1 MCIRDSN
8 ELLIKRDK
16 EWFDGVCLPKI
27 NEFWEKV
34 LEYRQ
39 RPLEDVKALC
49 SSRNSKSKKI
59 LNLTEEKPK
68 LNEVQY
74 SKDKSLITNY
84 LDKKE
89 EKPTN
94 EFLFL
99 SDSD

>member
-1 MCIRDSN
+1 MNS
-8 ELLIKRDK
+8 
-16 EWFDGVCLPKI
+16 GQ
-27 NEFWEKV
+27 KV

-49 SSRNSKSKKI
+49 SGRNSKLKKT
-59 LNLTEEKPK
+59 LDLTEEKSQ
-68 LNEVQY
+68 LNQVQY

-89 EKPTN
+89 EKPNN